1 MLAIA
6 IPGNSSSLSMQVPF
20 SFCTRCTVQMSKV
33 ARQAQQ
39 RAVAGASALM
49 GASRPRLVPPTS
61 RFEMRTPQANGTLQ
75 RARRF
80 CVRWLARLSQ
90 VIRCVGHGE
99 QTRANRLRGSI
110 LARQGHSTNERRD
123 APCAPAP
130 KTAGPDSA
138 RWRESTCAI

>member
-1 MLAIA
+1 
-6 IPGNSSSLSMQVPF
+6 MQVPF

-49 GASRPRLVPPTS
+49 GDLTATPCATHEPIRDANASSEWDSAKGPQLLRPLAG
-61 RFEMRTPQANGTLQ
+61 QAL
-75 RARRF
+75 
-80 CVRWLARLSQ
+80 Q
-90 VIRCVGHGE
+90 VIRYIDHGE

-138 RWRESTCAI
+138 R